1 MLTVKHTTENTLQF
15 KYDLKTI
22 NRIEERRDSEIMYK
36 LNLEQRETEG
46 GDSLLAF
53 CPIEVYERNFLRNMQ
68 QQQERE
74 KDFDALGLP
83 SSSAFMRQRGDEN
96 TMVSNSLQIP
106 IISLVA
112 MERPP
117 VVENVYM
124 SDNMTIIDTD
134 GAPQVSNIFLPRQA
148 TAQKKIQLNSQ
159 ISFFFIFFFTGTFI
173 IR

>member
-134 GAPQVSNIFLPRQA
+134 GAPQVSKIFCRGRQ
-148 TAQKKIQLNSQ
+148 QHKKNS
-159 ISFFFIFFFTGTFI
+159 IKFSNFLFFYLFLTGTFI